1 MHLEWKD
8 VTANRHAGRVF
19 HGQLEP
25 KISPNFCVR
34 KEGPRE
40 AKMEPKW
47 SQDEANSNALMRP
60 RGRIE
65 GPREAKMEP
74 KWSQDEAKS
83 NAKMGPRGRK
93 EGPREAKMEPK
104 WSQDE
109 AKRGQDGPRGAK
121 RGQDGA
127 KMGPRRNQHGAKIEV
142 QKTLKKTVFW
152 APEPGSKTSRKY
164 RTVCIFRSEEGF
176 ENDKK
181 LEKKGLQ
188 RTPFWGPK

>member
-1 MHLEWKD
+1 MYRPIPYPYILPIGSEGPNRPRSLMHLEWKD
-8 VTANRHAGRVF
+8 LTTNRHACRVF
-19 HGQLEP
+19 HGEPEP
-25 KISPNFCVR
+25 KMAPNFCVR

-47 SQDEANSNALMRP
+47 SQDEA
-60 RGRIE
+60 
-65 GPREAKMEP
+65 
-74 KWSQDEAKS
+74 KS
-83 NAKMGPRGRK
+83 NAKTGPRGRK

-142 QKTLKKTVFW
+142 QKTLKKKAFLG
-152 APEPGSKTSRKY
+152 PEPGSKTSSFY
-164 RTVCIFRSEEGF
+164 RTVCIFRSEEGL

-181 LEKKGLQ
+181 
-188 RTPFWGPK
+188 P

>member
-1 MHLEWKD
+1 M
-8 VTANRHAGRVF
+8 A
-19 HGQLEP
+19 
-25 KISPNFCVR
+25 PNFCVR

-47 SQDEANSNALMRP
+47 SQDEA
-60 RGRIE
+60 
-65 GPREAKMEP
+65 
-74 KWSQDEAKS
+74 KS
-83 NAKMGPRGRK
+83 NAKTGPRGRK

-142 QKTLKKTVFW
+142 QKTLKKTAFLG
-152 APEPGSKTSRKY
+152 PEPGSKTSSFY
-164 RTVCIFRSEEGF
+164 RTVCIFRSEEGL

-181 LEKKGLQ
+181 
-188 RTPFWGPK
+188 P